1 MNDATLSENSNKP
14 NYITYQRAYFQL
26 KISHYLPSAS
36 NMLFMVLLYEANEL
50 GFPSRFSLPNSTLAK
65 EANTKVHN
73 LYRDRQK
80 LLEFR
85 LLKDDDNSWLIKYE
99 QGFYPESG
107 EYIINYELLSQNFI
121 DANDDDKFSM
131 IHQCIIKGTT
141 PQNKSINYKDYLL
154 SNDWQIV
161 RRIALAHFGNKCQLC
176 GSTQNLNVHH
186 KNYDNIGNETLDD
199 LTLLC
204 KSCHEKFHT

>member
-1 MNDATLSENSNKP
+1 MEIKDIPEIIQKYADWRYPGISFDGVPLDYLKKITLKYLCIDFERFIYKYRGTSYE
-14 NYITYQRAYFQL
+14 YQ
-26 KISHYLPSAS
+26 
-36 NMLFMVLLYEANEL
+36 M
-50 GFPSRFSLPNSTLAK
+50 
-65 EANTKVHN
+65 
-73 LYRDRQK
+73 
-80 LLEFR
+80 
-85 LLKDDDNSWLIKYE
+85 WLIRNFIE
-99 QGFYPESG
+99 
-107 EYIINYELLSQNFI
+107 NFI